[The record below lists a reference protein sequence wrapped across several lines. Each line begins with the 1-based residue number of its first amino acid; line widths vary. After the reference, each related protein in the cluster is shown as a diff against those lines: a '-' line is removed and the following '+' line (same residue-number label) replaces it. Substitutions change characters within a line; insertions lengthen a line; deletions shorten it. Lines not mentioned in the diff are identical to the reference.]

1 MRVIGLT
8 GGIGAGKSTVSAMLR
23 ELGAVVLDADKV
35 GHSIYRAGTPGFE
48 AVVAA
53 FGPAIIG
60 PDGEIDRKKLGAIV
74 FADPAQLEKLN
85 QIVHPLIRAAMLD
98 QLARLRREG
107 VPLAVIEAAILIEA
121 GWTAL
126 VDEVWVAT
134 APLPVVVQRVRQ
146 RNNLTE
152 EQVLER
158 VRAQLSE
165 AERLA
170 HADVVIDTNCSL
182 DELRATVRQLWQ
194 ERVCGV

>member
-1 MRVIGLT
+1 
-8 GGIGAGKSTVSAMLR
+8 MLR

-35 GHSIYRAGTPGFE
+35 GHSVYRAGTPGFE

-98 QLARLRREG
+98 QLAQLRREG

-126 VDEVWVAT
+126 VDEVWVAI